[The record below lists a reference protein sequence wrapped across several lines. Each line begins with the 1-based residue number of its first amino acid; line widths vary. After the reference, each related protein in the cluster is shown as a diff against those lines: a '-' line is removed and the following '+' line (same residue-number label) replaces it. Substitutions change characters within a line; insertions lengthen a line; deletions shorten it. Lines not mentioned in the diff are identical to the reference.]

1 MDRIFNDAC
10 DKNVAAVIVY
20 ANSSKKLFY
29 DAAFKTAVP
38 ATDCLNL
45 FQKGVIC
52 KDSTG
57 NYHAAAGCTAAGVID
72 FGLA

>member
-1 MDRIFNDAC
+1 MDRIFKDAS
-10 DKNVAAVIVY
+10 DKNVAAIVVY

-29 DAAFKTAVP
+29 DAAFKNAVP
-38 ATDCLNL
+38 ADDCVNL

-52 KDSTG
+52 KDASG
-57 NYHAAAGCTAAGVID
+57 NFHTAVGCTAAGVID